1 MRDYKLNV
9 NIIQN
14 GKTETK
20 IFKQFDK
27 GNEIEI
33 ELYDNEK
40 LIEENRVLLKDET
53 VFAYWLNAEGT
64 EIQRNCKIRDGN
76 IVATTDR
83 EILSV
88 VGPLYLECLIID
100 GGVETTTMRM
110 EFRVMESIN
119 GGRAIVQDPRYYS
132 DLVTELLE
140 LSGTIDG
147 KIAEIKKQAEAIVAN
162 VTNGNESAT
171 NSEVVLA
178 RQGNISLGINLSKMK
193 ESIKKALSSIFI
205 EEIRTAKNTDFIGEG
220 TGTVNINNNILSVTG
235 ETNQYSYIACDSDV
249 LEFTLEDT
257 KYILLGVGS
266 KTFTTLNISTVGEAL
281 GRLMDW
287 TSNSY
292 VVRADN
298 LITKSF
304 SQGDKVRVEK
314 IEEGYKIYQN
324 GNLVL
329 ELNKSN
335 YSSVTGW
342 ENSKLGFFLVKDKG
356 SNLASNIKILDY
368 NVDQISS
375 NSAKISLLE
384 ALANSISNEIY
395 EEKETYEE
403 KVATANDFVLNYAGE
418 IIINDNVLNSTV
430 PTNAYNIAILKGNKI
445 KFNILDTNYI
455 VLGTTENGAF
465 TTICLKHTNANYIGC
480 IADYNLDGTVKFK
493 KTLSIEA
500 CASGDEIIA
509 EATSTG
515 YVFEKNGANWF
526 SIEKDNYS
534 NVLNWT
540 ISKFGFLII
549 PSIYS
554 NLAQNII
561 FNNPRILQISLRDDV
576 NELEEKVG
584 SMGSSTN
591 QWNGKKGVFLGDSLT
606 YGYGLSDRTKT
617 YCYTIKEELGLREI
631 KTYGIS
637 GSTIANGQN
646 SMAERYAEMDD
657 DADLVC
663 VFGGTND
670 YGMHPTSIG
679 EKTDTD
685 NTTFYGGLNILMP
698 GLMAKYPSATIVFFT
713 PLHRQFSKTNMNND
727 YTQNS
732 KGHILNDYR
741 DAIID
746 RCMYYSVPYIDIYTL
761 SGLNPNIAENKAAYF
776 LDIAH
781 LNVAGH
787 KRLGLKVSYA
797 IKAL

>member
-235 ETNQYSYIACDSDV
+235 ETNQYSYIACDSDA

-266 KTFTTLNISTVGEAL
+266 KTFTTLNICTVGKVL

-418 IIINDNVLNSTV
+418 ITINDNVLNSTV

-698 GLMAKYPSATIVFFT
+698 GLMAKYPFATIVFFT

-746 RCMYYSVPYIDIYTL
+746 RCMYYSVPYTDIYTL

>member
-193 ESIKKALSSIFI
+193 ESIKKTLSSIFI
-205 EEIRTAKNTDFIGEG
+205 EEIRTAKNTDFIGE
-220 TGTVNINNNILSVTG
+220 GTVNINNNILSVTG

-375 NSAKISLLE
+375 NSAKISRLE
-384 ALANSISNEIY
+384 ALANSISNEI
-395 EEKETYEE
+395 YEE

-418 IIINDNVLNSTV
+418 ITINDNVLNSTV

-465 TTICLKHTNANYIGC
+465 TTICLKHTNANYIGS
-480 IADYNLDGTVKFK
+480 IADYNLDGTVKVK
-493 KTLSIEA
+493 TTLSIEA

-526 SIEKDNYS
+526 SIERDNYS

>member
-193 ESIKKALSSIFI
+193 ESIKKTLSSIFI

-746 RCMYYSVPYIDIYTL
+746 RCMYYSVPYTDIYTL